1 MKKSILTWVLLLTV
15 GLSSTFAHIKENV
28 NEQVISAFKK
38 DFATAQDVSWEKSK
52 DLSKATF
59 KLNDQIMYAYYADG
73 GSLVAVV
80 RNIVS
85 SQLPITLLSDLKKNY
100 NGYWI
105 TDLFEMA
112 SDNTTS
118 YYVTVENGDQSVVL
132 KSSGLNS
139 WETFRKDKK

>member
-59 KLNDQIMYAYYADG
+59 KLNDQVMYAYYADG
-73 GSLVAVV
+73 GSLVAVI

-112 SDNTTS
+112 SDNTTT

-139 WETFRKDKK
+139 WETFKKEKK